1 MTPKESKMRI
11 GSGLLFLLMS
21 VLYLGQVVSVIN
33 LPLAQRLGLQEQP
46 DTIDLIYARDAART
60 PRWDL
65 LSMWTL
71 PLAGLLMLLDNSWWP
86 HLALIGGAIYVD
98 TGGRQA
104 IKLRGYRR
112 ERVRVGDDQAVRLAF
127 AVYGTF
133 LLLGAVAIAVGLTE
147 LDPV

>member
-1 MTPKESKMRI
+1 MRI

-21 VLYLGQVVSVIN
+21 ILYLGQVVSVIN
-33 LPLAQRLGLQEQP
+33 LPLAQRLGLQE
-46 DTIDLIYARDAART
+46 DSETIDSVYARDTAGTAM
-60 PRWDL
+60 WDL
-65 LSMWTL
+65 VSMWTL
-71 PLAGLLMLLDNSWWP
+71 PAAGLLMLMNNSWWP
-86 HLALIGGAIYVD
+86 HLALIGGAIYID

-104 IKLRGYRR
+104 IKLIGYRR
-112 ERVRVGDDQAVRLAF
+112 EGVRVGDDQAVRLAF